1 LNPVQIYLFYWN
13 SGFAKTDKFL
23 LEEKNLKNIESIP
36 KQIWMF
42 FCSVRLTVY
51 TLVLLAS
58 TSIIGTIV
66 LQNGSP
72 QQYVNLYG
80 KGFYN
85 LIKVLKID
93 DMYHAWW
100 FLFLLLLLCI
110 NIIVCSI
117 ERLSL
122 TWKIIFPKKIV
133 FNPDRFRKLKNRQ
146 SFTSERSV
154 DNLSGEYQAILSKKV
169 GKVILEKTELGCVMY
184 AEKGRWTRIGVYVV
198 HASIIMLVLGAL
210 IGAVFGFKA
219 NLRLDEGAKA
229 DTLFTAKARTPV
241 KLPFSIQCNEFEV
254 RFYDT
259 GAPEEFR
266 SNLTIIENGKESF
279 TKDIRVNQPLRYKGI
294 NIFQS
299 SYGTTAPD
307 KALFE
312 ILDNTTQE
320 TIKKSLKVGE
330 TIDLPGDAGTFKFEG
345 FLPNFKF
352 REHNLGEAFF
362 GKVTLKGEEAFQ
374 IPLPTK
380 FPTFDKMRKGQFSF
394 VVAGFDQKYYTGLQ
408 VTKDPGIWYVYAG
421 FILMILGCWITFF
434 ISHQSYFIEI
444 QKSDQDGTD
453 VLVSGKANRNS
464 YGMMLKIKKFVTLLE
479 DK

>member
-1 LNPVQIYLFYWN
+1 
-13 SGFAKTDKFL
+13 
-23 LEEKNLKNIESIP
+23 
-36 KQIWMF
+36 MF
-42 FCSVRLTVY
+42 FCSVKLTVY
-51 TLVLLAS
+51 TLVLLAT
-58 TSIIGTIV
+58 TSIIGTVV
-66 LQNGSP
+66 LQNGSS

-85 LIKVLKID
+85 LIMVLKLD

-117 ERLSL
+117 DRLSL
-122 TWKIIFPKKIV
+122 TWKTIFPKKIR
-133 FNPDRFRKLKNRQ
+133 FNPDRFRRLKNKET
-146 SFTSERSV
+146 FTSAREFNS
-154 DNLSGEYQAILSKKV
+154 LSKEFESILSKKV
-169 GKVILEKTELGCVMY
+169 GRTLYEETENGCVMY

-219 NLRLDEGAKA
+219 NLRLDEGQST
-229 DTLFTAKARTPV
+229 DTVFTAKSRKPV

-254 RFYDT
+254 KFYDT

-266 SNLTIIENGKESF
+266 SSLTITEGEKKSF
-279 TKDIRVNQPLRYKGI
+279 TKDIRVNHPLRYKGI
-294 NIFQS
+294 NIFQA
-299 SYGTTAPD
+299 SYGNTAPD
-307 KALFE
+307 SALFE
-312 ILDNTTQE
+312 IVDNTTQDSFTKHL
-320 TIKKSLKVGE
+320 TIGE
-330 TIDLPGDAGTFKFEG
+330 EVKLPGDAGIFEFEG
-345 FLPNFKF
+345 VLPNFKF
-352 REHNLGEAFF
+352 REHNLGQAFF
-362 GKVTLKGEEAFQ
+362 GKVTLKGQEGFQ

-394 VVAGFDQKYYTGLQ
+394 VVKEFDQRYYTGLQ
-408 VTKDPGIWYVYAG
+408 VTKDPGIWYVYSG

-434 ISHQSYFIEI
+434 ISHQSYFIEME
-444 QKSDQDGTD
+444 KSDSNTIK

-464 YGMMLKIKKFVTLLE
+464 YGMMLKIKKFANILK

>member
-1 LNPVQIYLFYWN
+1 M
-13 SGFAKTDKFL
+13 K
-23 LEEKNLKNIESIP
+23 KNESIP
-36 KQIWMF
+36 QQIWIF

-58 TSIIGTIV
+58 TSIIGTII

-72 QQYVNLYG
+72 VQYVSLYG

-85 LIKVLKID
+85 LIQVLKLD
-93 DMYHAWW
+93 DMYSAWW

-122 TWKIIFPKKIV
+122 TWKIIFPQKV
-133 FNPDRFRKLKNRQ
+133 TFNPDRFKKLKNRET
-146 SFTSERSV
+146 FTSEKGV
-154 DNLSGEYQAILSKKV
+154 DALAVEYQAILSKKI
-169 GKVILEKTELGCVMY
+169 GKVLYEKTENGGVMY
-184 AEKGRWTRIGVYVV
+184 AERGRLSRLGVYVV
-198 HASIIMLVLGAL
+198 HASIILLVVGAL

-219 NLRLDEGAKA
+219 NLRLDEGATA
-229 DTLFTAKARTPV
+229 DTLFTTKTRTPI

-259 GAPEEFR
+259 GAPDEFR
-266 SNLTIIENGKESF
+266 SNLTIIEDGKESL

-299 SYGTTAPD
+299 SYGAAAPD
-307 KALFE
+307 SAVFE
-312 ILDNTTQE
+312 VVDNTTQQ
-320 TIKKSLKVGE
+320 TLTKRLAVGE
-330 TIDLPGDAGTFKFEG
+330 RLTLPANAGLFEFQG
-345 FLPNFKF
+345 VMPNFKF
-352 REHNLGEAFF
+352 REHNLGQAFF
-362 GKVTLKGEEAFQ
+362 GKITLTGKEGVQ

-394 VVAGFDQKYYTGLQ
+394 VVKKFDQRYYTGLQ
-408 VTKDPGIWYVYAG
+408 VTKDPGIWYVYSG

-434 ISHQSYFIEI
+434 VSHQSYFIEI
-444 QKSDQDGTD
+444 KTSDQNTTR

-464 YGMMLKIKKFVTLLE
+464 YGMMLKIKKLVTLLK

>member
-1 LNPVQIYLFYWN
+1 M
-13 SGFAKTDKFL
+13 KK
-23 LEEKNLKNIESIP
+23 KESLP
-36 KQIWMF
+36 NQIWMF
-42 FCSVRLTVY
+42 FCSVKLTVY
-51 TLVLLAS
+51 TLVLLAG

-72 QQYVNLYG
+72 QQYINLYG

-85 LIKVLKID
+85 LITVLKID

-122 TWKIIFPKKIV
+122 TWKIIFPGNV
-133 FNPDRFRKLKNRQ
+133 TFNPDRFRHLKNKET
-146 SFTSERSV
+146 FTTTREFETLSSEF
-154 DNLSGEYQAILSKKV
+154 QAILSKKV
-169 GKVILEKTELGCVMY
+169 GKVIYEKTEKGCVIY
-184 AEKGRWTRIGVYVV
+184 AEKGRWSRLGVYVV
-198 HASIIMLVLGAL
+198 HASIILLVVGAL
-210 IGAVFGFKA
+210 IGAMFGFKA

-229 DTLFTAKARTPV
+229 DVLFTTKSRTPIQ
-241 KLPFSIQCNEFEV
+241 LPFSIQCNEFEV
-254 RFYDT
+254 RFYDS

-266 SNLTIIENGKESF
+266 SNLTIFEDGKESF

-299 SYGTTAPD
+299 SYGTAAPD
-307 KALFE
+307 NALFE
-312 ILDNTTQE
+312 IVDNATQDSI
-320 TIKKSLKVGE
+320 TKRLKIGDE
-330 TIDLPGDAGTFKFEG
+330 IQLPGNAGIFKFEG

-362 GKVTLKGEEAFQ
+362 GTVTLTGKEGFQ
-374 IPLPTK
+374 IPLPMK

-394 VVAGFDQKYYTGLQ
+394 VVKEFDKSYYTGLQ

-444 QKSDQDGTD
+444 KKSDQKTID

-464 YGMMLKIKKFVTLLE
+464 YGMMLKIKKFATTLK